1 MASQS
6 FSKEK
11 IVEIVEPLSQ
21 YEYEQVYYQF
31 VNFEIAIDLRF
42 C

>member
-11 IVEIVEPLSQ
+11 IVEIVESLSQ
-21 YEYEQVYYQF
+21 YDYEQVYYQF
-31 VNFEIAIDLRF
+31 VNLEFVIDVRF